1 MEFQNDATRVFLT
14 NQIVAFVET
23 ANQKLTSKTLI
34 WKPTKAWQFLKTATK
49 ILTDTTEVALWLA
62 GALELDIWLA
72 EGAIYIAPVWKPSG
86 IEGKRIDG
94 FGVLFELKWC
104 LNLI

>member
-14 NQIVAFVET
+14 NQIVA
-23 ANQKLTSKTLI
+23 
-34 WKPTKAWQFLKTATK
+34 TKAWQFLKTATK